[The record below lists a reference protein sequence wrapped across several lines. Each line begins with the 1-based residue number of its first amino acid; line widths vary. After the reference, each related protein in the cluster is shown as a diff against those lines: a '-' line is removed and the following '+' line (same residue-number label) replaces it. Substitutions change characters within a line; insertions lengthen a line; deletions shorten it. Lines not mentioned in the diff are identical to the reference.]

1 MADETVVRV
10 TADASGYSA
19 EMDKAKRSA
28 ASFLQS
34 QEQAAQRTKAAQ
46 AAIAEAAKNG
56 ADASAR
62 QIAAFVNQTAK
73 IADAAGKTRAEL
85 LEQKAAQLG
94 VTDSVAGYIG
104 KIKASETSTASF
116 GMSAAAT
123 ANAMR
128 MIPAQMTDIATQLA
142 GGQSPFMILMQQ
154 GGQLKDMFGGVG
166 PALRATGSYI
176 AGIVNPVTLAVAA
189 LGGLVFAYQMG
200 AKESE
205 RFNASLI
212 MTGGFA
218 GQTAGGLSTMA
229 KSISDTV
236 GTTSK
241 AADALNQLAATGKIT
256 GDNIKEIGTAAV
268 AMEEATGQA
277 VKKTVE
283 EFVKLGEEP
292 AKAIA
297 KLNESQHFLTAAVYE
312 QIAAL
317 EDQGRKE
324 DAASLAQS
332 TYSTAI
338 QQRAKEVV
346 GNVGLMEK
354 AWSVLAKTAK
364 GAWDAMMDIGRDNGL
379 QGKLAEARTALS
391 TMENGYFK
399 TSPAKI
405 TAQKALIAGIEAQIA
420 AQDEQAKS
428 AANQQAIEARGIA
441 AQDAVAK
448 QREQSAS
455 KTEQLNKALRD
466 YRKNIE
472 DIRKADPNSAFL
484 DPAKIAADEKNI
496 REKFKEAK
504 GPATRD
510 DAATRMLMQ
519 LKEQEAA
526 LNAQLVTSGKLGSV
540 KAELAKFDQQIADIK
555 SKSVLTADQKSLL
568 ANEGQLRAQLQKNA
582 AVEQEITLKKEAV
595 KIDALRQSLE
605 ASLAADQQQYG
616 ERLAAAGLGRKAE
629 EELKARQRI
638 IKDYQRQ
645 LEQAGRDQL
654 TGSISSETYQQ
665 EIVLLQ
671 QNLDARLE
679 AQGRYFDSLRTLQ
692 SDWSVGASAALAD
705 YADMAANVAKSAAGA
720 FSNAFNG
727 MEDALVSFIT
737 KGKADFASLADS
749 IISDMVRIAV
759 QQSITGPLAGA
770 LGGLF
775 GNSVSGVS
783 DASFVQQAGGDGIGR
798 LISANGWDS
807 GGYTGPGGKY
817 EPAGIVHKGE
827 YVLNQSAT
835 QRMGVATL
843 DRINKGYA
851 NGGLVGGGSAPMG
864 GGDMKVELINQSSQ
878 PVQAKA
884 SGPTFNGKE
893 YVTTIILSDL
903 RTNGPIRRAMAG
915 A

>member
-1 MADETVVRV
+1 
-10 TADASGYSA
+10 
-19 EMDKAKRSA
+19 MDKAKRSA

-205 RFNASLI
+205 RFNASLV

-317 EDQGRKE
+317 EEQGRKE

-379 QGKLAEARTALS
+379 QGKLAEAESTLKQLQGGAALS
-391 TMENGYFK
+391 R
-399 TSPAKI
+399 SSQARI
-405 TAQKALIAGIEAQIA
+405 DAQKAVVAGIKAQIA

-448 QREQSAS
+448 QREQTAS

-496 REKFKEAK
+496 RDKFKE
-504 GPATRD
+504 PAGKAFSD
-510 DAATRMLMQ
+510 DAATKMLQ
-519 LKEQEAA
+519 NLRQQQATLE
-526 LNAQLVTSGKLGSV
+526 AQLETSDKLTDAE
-540 KAELAKFDQQIADIK
+540 KARIKFDQQIADIK
-555 SKSVLTADQKSLL
+555 TKGTLTADQKSLL
-568 ANEGQLRAQLQKNA
+568 ANQAAIKAQLDINV
-582 AVEQEITLKKEAV
+582 AVAQGLKTKQ
-595 KIDALRQSLE
+595 DALRVDAMSQSL
-605 ASLAADQQQYG
+605 ASVLAADQQRYAEQ
-616 ERLAAAGLGRKAE
+616 LSAVGLGTQAQSEARAS
-629 EELKARQRI
+629 LKI
-638 IKDYQRQ
+638 YSDYQRDIKKLQ
-645 LEQAGRDQL
+645 SDQVKNPIDDAL
-654 TGSISSETYQQ
+654 YQQ
-665 EIVLLQ
+665 ETDLLRKSLSDR
-671 QNLDARLE
+671 LDAQR
-679 AQGRYFDSLRTLQ
+679 QYFDDVRQAQADWRNGATSALQ
-692 SDWSVGASAALAD
+692 DYTDESNNAAK
-705 YADMAANVAKSAAGA
+705 MAGTT
-720 FSNAFNG
+720 FMNAFKG
-727 MEDALVSFIT
+727 MEDALVSFVQT
-737 KGKADFASLADS
+737 GKLSFTDMANS
-749 IISDMVRIAV
+749 IIADMARMAIK
-759 QQSITGPLAGA
+759 QNITGPLASGLGSV

-775 GNSVSGVS
+775 GGVSGV
-783 DASFVQQAGGDGIGR
+783 DTASAIQQSGGDGIGS
-798 LISANGWDS
+798 LISANGWDG

-827 YVLNQSAT
+827 YVLNQEAT
-835 QRMGVATL
+835 SRFGVGTL
-843 DRINKGYA
+843 DRMNKGYA
-851 NGGLVGGGSAPMG
+851 NGGLVGGATTASGSAGVVLNINNQGQP
-864 GGDMKVELINQSSQ
+864 VEASQ
-878 PVQAKA
+878 PKISFDSIGRMVIDVML
-884 SGPTFNGKE
+884 N
-893 YVTTIILSDL
+893 DL
-903 RTNGPIRRAMAG
+903 QKNGPYARQLKGAM
-915 A
+915 